1 MDQYQQLSFA
11 DAEYANKGKV
21 TRREKFLNQ
30 LEDLLPWP
38 VMIAVIEPHYGSG
51 KGRGRKPFP
60 LNVMLHV
67 HVAQIVYNY
76 SDPGMEDALYEIE
89 SLRRFCSIRLDTV
102 PDESTILQ
110 FRHLLEQHGLTG
122 QIFNVI
128 NQTLADRGLFL
139 KAGTIVDASLI
150 AAPTSTKNK
159 SQSRDPEM
167 HSSKKGSQWFFGS
180 KFHIGVD
187 SETGL
192 VHTLSVTSG
201 NISDVA
207 EAAALLHGEE
217 QFVHGDAGYQ
227 GLDKRPEMPSDN
239 PPTCVIAMRP
249 GKLAKLT
256 KDDCE
261 QAQLLR
267 LAARELASRR
277 AKVEHVFRDI
287 KIRFGYA
294 KNRYR
299 GLTKNAARLT
309 FLTAIAN
316 VIRGAAYERRRLI
329 ASEI

>member
-1 MDQYQQLSFA
+1 MEQNQQLSFA
-11 DAEYANKGKV
+11 DVEYANKGKV
-21 TRREKFLNQ
+21 TRREKFLAQ
-30 LEDLLPWP
+30 LETLLPWSRMR
-38 VMIAVIEPHYGSG
+38 VVIEPHYATG
-51 KGRGRKPFP
+51 KGRGRKPFA
-60 LNVMLHV
+60 LNAMLHV

-89 SLRRFCSIRLDTV
+89 SLRRFCGIRLESV

-110 FRHLLEQHGLTG
+110 FRHLLEQHGLTEH
-122 QIFNVI
+122 IFQTI
-128 NQTLADRGLFL
+128 NQTLSERGLFL

-150 AAPTSTKNK
+150 AAPTSTKNQDK
-159 SQSRDPEM
+159 ARDPEM
-167 HSSKKGSQWFFGS
+167 HSSKKGNQWHFGS

-192 VHTLSVTSG
+192 VHTLKVTSG
-201 NISDVA
+201 NVSDVT
-207 EAAALLHGEE
+207 EAAHLLHGEE

-227 GLDKRPEMPSDN
+227 GLDLRPEMPTDN

-256 KDDCE
+256 QDDCE
-261 QAQLLR
+261 QAQLLCQ
-267 LAARELASRR
+267 AAHELARRR

-299 GLTKNAARLT
+299 GLAKNAARLT

-316 VIRGAAYERRRLI
+316 VIRGDAYERRRLI

>member
-1 MDQYQQLSFA
+1 MEQYQQLSFA

-21 TRREKFLNQ
+21 TRREKFLDQ
-30 LEDLLPWP
+30 LEDLLPWS
-38 VMIAVIEPHYGSG
+38 VMRAVIEPHYASG
-51 KGRGRKPFP
+51 TGRGRKPFA
-60 LNVMLHV
+60 LNTMLHV

-89 SLRRFCSIRLDTV
+89 SLRRFCGIRLDAV

-110 FRHLLEQHGLTG
+110 FRHLLEAHGLTE
-122 QIFNVI
+122 QMFKVI
-128 NQTLADRGLFL
+128 NQTLGERGLFL
-139 KAGTIVDASLI
+139 RAGTIVDASLI
-150 AAPTSTKNK
+150 AAPTSTKN
-159 SQSRDPEM
+159 QSKARDPEM
-167 HSSKKGSQWFFGS
+167 HSSKKGNQWFFGS

-192 VHTLSVTSG
+192 VHTLKVTSG
-201 NISDVA
+201 HVSDIA
-207 EAAALLHGEE
+207 EAASLLHGEE

-227 GLDKRPEMPSDN
+227 GLDKRPEMPSEN
-239 PPTCVIAMRP
+239 APTCVIAMRP
-249 GKLAKLT
+249 GKLAKLS

-261 QAQLLR
+261 HAQLLR
-267 LAARELASRR
+267 QAAYELASRR
-277 AKVEHVFRDI
+277 ANVEHVFRDI

-316 VIRGAAYERRRLI
+316 VLRGDAYERRSLI

>member
-1 MDQYQQLSFA
+1 MEQNQQLSFA

-21 TRREKFLNQ
+21 TRREKFLAQ
-30 LEDLLPWP
+30 LEALLPWSR
-38 VMIAVIEPHYGSG
+38 MRAVIEPHYASG
-51 KGRGRKPFP
+51 KSRGRKPFA
-60 LNVMLHV
+60 LNAMLHV

-89 SLRRFCSIRLDTV
+89 SLRRFCGIRLESV

-110 FRHLLEQHGLTG
+110 FRHLLERHGLSE
-122 QIFNVI
+122 QIFQTI
-128 NQTLADRGLFL
+128 NQTLCERGLFL

-150 AAPTSTKNK
+150 AAPTSTKNQ
-159 SQSRDPEM
+159 SQARDPEM
-167 HSSKKGSQWFFGS
+167 HSSKKGNQWFFGS

-192 VHTLSVTSG
+192 VHTLTVTSG
-201 NISDVA
+201 NVSDVA
-207 EAAALLHGEE
+207 EAASLLHGEE
-217 QFVHGDAGYQ
+217 RFVHGDAGYQ
-227 GLDKRPEMPSDN
+227 GLDQRPEMPTEN
-239 PPTCVIAMRP
+239 PPICVIAMRP
-249 GKLAKLT
+249 GKLAKLAQE
-256 KDDCE
+256 DCE

-267 LAARELASRR
+267 QVAHELASRR

-299 GLTKNAARLT
+299 GLAKNAARLT

-316 VIRGAAYERRRLI
+316 VIRGDAYERRRLI

>member
-11 DAEYANKGKV
+11 DAEYSNKGKV
-21 TRREKFLNQ
+21 TRREKFLDQ
-30 LEDLLPWP
+30 LEGLLPWSLM
-38 VMIAVIEPHYGSG
+38 VAVIEPHYASG
-51 KGRGRKPFP
+51 QGRGRKPFP
-60 LNVMLHV
+60 LSGMLHV

-89 SLRRFCSIRLDTV
+89 SLRRFCRIRLEAV

-110 FRHLLEQHGLTG
+110 FRHLLEAHGLTE
-122 QIFNVI
+122 QIFNAI

-150 AAPTSTKNK
+150 AAPTSTKNQDK
-159 SQSRDPEM
+159 ARDPEM
-167 HSSKKGSQWFFGS
+167 HSSKKGNQWFFGS

-192 VHTLSVTSG
+192 VHSLKVTSG
-201 NISDVA
+201 NVSDVA
-207 EAAALLHGEE
+207 EAASLLHGEE

-239 PPTCVIAMRP
+239 PPDCVIAMRP

-256 KDDCE
+256 KDESE
-261 QAQLLR
+261 QAQRLR
-267 LAARELASRR
+267 QAARELASRR

-299 GLTKNAARLT
+299 GLAKNAARLT

-316 VIRGAAYERRRLI
+316 LLRGDAYERRSLI

>member
-1 MDQYQQLSFA
+1 MEQYQQLSFA
-11 DAEYANKGKV
+11 DAEYVNKGKV

-30 LEDLLPWP
+30 LEDLLPWS
-38 VMIAVIEPHYGSG
+38 VMRAVIEPHYASG
-51 KGRGRKPFP
+51 QGRGRRPFA
-60 LNVMLHV
+60 LNAMLHA

-89 SLRRFCSIRLDTV
+89 SLRRFCGIRLEAV

-110 FRHLLEQHGLTG
+110 FRHLLEQHGLTE
-122 QIFNVI
+122 QIFQAI
-128 NQTLADRGLFL
+128 NQTLSERGLFL

-167 HSSKKGSQWFFGS
+167 HSSKKGNQWFFGS

-187 SETGL
+187 HKTGL
-192 VHTLSVTSG
+192 VHTLKVTAG
-201 NISDVA
+201 NVSDVA
-207 EAAALLHGEE
+207 EAANLLHGEE

-227 GLDKRPEMPSDN
+227 GLNQRSEMPTEN
-239 PPTCVIAMRP
+239 PPACVIAMRP
-249 GKLAKLT
+249 GKLTRLTQDESQEAKV
-256 KDDCE
+256 
-261 QAQLLR
+261 LR
-267 LAARELASRR
+267 EAARELASRR

-299 GLTKNAARLT
+299 GLAKNAARLT

-316 VIRGAAYERRRLI
+316 VLRGDAYERRSLI

>member
-1 MDQYQQLSFA
+1 MDHYQQLSFA
-11 DAEYANKGKV
+11 DAEYAHKGKV
-21 TRREKFLNQ
+21 TRREKFLDQ
-30 LEDLLPWP
+30 LNGLLPWQS
-38 VMIAVIEPHYGSG
+38 MMAVIAPHYALG
-51 KGRGRKPFP
+51 KGRGRKAFP
-60 LNVMLHV
+60 LESMLRA

-76 SDPGMEDALYEIE
+76 SDPGLEDALYEIE
-89 SLRRFCSIRLDTV
+89 SLRRFCGIRLANI

-110 FRHLLEQHGLTG
+110 FRHLLEAHGLTE
-122 QIFNVI
+122 QIFKVI
-128 NQTLADRGLFL
+128 NQTLGERGLFL

-150 AAPTSTKNK
+150 AAPTSTKN
-159 SQSRDPEM
+159 QSKTRDPEM
-167 HSSKKGSQWFFGS
+167 HDSKKGNQWFFGS

-187 SETGL
+187 HETGL
-192 VHTLSVTSG
+192 VHTLKVTSG
-201 NISDVA
+201 HVSDIA

-227 GLDKRPEMPSDN
+227 GLDKRPEMPSEN

-256 KDDCE
+256 QDDSDE
-261 QAQLLR
+261 AQR
-267 LAARELASRR
+267 MRKAARELASRR

-299 GLTKNAARLT
+299 GLAKNAARLT
-309 FLTAIAN
+309 FLAAIAN
-316 VIRGAAYERRRLI
+316 VIRGDAYERRRLI

>member
-1 MDQYQQLSFA
+1 MNQPQQHSFA
-11 DAEYANKGKV
+11 DAEYAHKGKV
-21 TRREKFLNQ
+21 TRREKFLEQ
-30 LEDLLPWP
+30 LEGLLPWSLM
-38 VMIAVIEPHYGSG
+38 VAVIEPHYASG

-60 LNVMLHV
+60 LNAMLHV

-89 SLRRFCSIRLDTV
+89 SLRRFCGIRLEGV

-110 FRHLLEQHGLTG
+110 FRHLLEAHGLTE
-122 QIFNVI
+122 QIFQAI
-128 NQTLADRGLFL
+128 NQTLGERGLFL

-150 AAPTSTKNK
+150 AAPTSTKNQDK
-159 SQSRDPEM
+159 ARDPEM
-167 HSSKKGSQWFFGS
+167 HASKKGNQWFFGS

-192 VHTLSVTSG
+192 VHSLKVTSG
-201 NISDVA
+201 NVSDIA
-207 EAAALLHGEE
+207 EAASLLHGEE

-239 PPTCVIAMRP
+239 PPDCVIAMRP

-256 KDDCE
+256 KDDSE

-267 LAARELASRR
+267 QAARELASRR

-299 GLTKNAARLT
+299 GLAKNAARLT
-309 FLTAIAN
+309 FLSAIAN
-316 VIRGAAYERRRLI
+316 VLRGDAYERRSLI
-329 ASEI
+329 ASAI

>member
-1 MDQYQQLSFA
+1 MEQYEQFSFA

-21 TRREKFLNQ
+21 TRREKFLDH
-30 LEDLLPWP
+30 LEDLLPLP
-38 VMIAVIEPHYGSG
+38 VMLGVIEPHYASVQ
-51 KGRGRKPFP
+51 GRGRKPFP
-60 LNVMLHV
+60 LSAMLHV

-89 SLRRFCSIRLDTV
+89 SLRRFCGIRLEAV

-110 FRHLLEQHGLTG
+110 FRHLLEAHELTE
-122 QIFNVI
+122 QIFNAI
-128 NQTLADRGLFL
+128 NQTLGDRGLFL

-150 AAPTSTKNK
+150 AAPTSTKNQ

-167 HSSKKGSQWFFGS
+167 HSSKKGNQWFFGS

-187 SETGL
+187 HKTGL
-192 VHTLSVTSG
+192 VHTLKVTAG
-201 NISDVA
+201 NVSDVA
-207 EAAALLHGEE
+207 EAANLLHGEE

-227 GLDKRPEMPSDN
+227 GLNQRPEMPTEN
-239 PPTCVIAMRP
+239 PPACVIAMRP
-249 GKLAKLT
+249 GKLTKLT
-256 KDDCE
+256 QDESQEAKV
-261 QAQLLR
+261 LR
-267 LAARELASRR
+267 EAARELASRR

-299 GLTKNAARLT
+299 GLAKNAARLT

-316 VIRGAAYERRRLI
+316 VLRGDAYERRSLI

>member
-1 MDQYQQLSFA
+1 MDHYKQISFA
-11 DAEYANKGKV
+11 DAEYATKVKV
-21 TRREKFLNQ
+21 TRREKFLDQ
-30 LEDLLPWP
+30 LNGLLPWRA
-38 VMIAVIEPHYGSG
+38 MLAVIEPYYAQG

-60 LNVMLHV
+60 LDSMLHV

-89 SLRRFCSIRLDTV
+89 SLRRFCGIRLEAV

-110 FRHLLEQHGLTG
+110 FRHLLEEHGLTE
-122 QIFNVI
+122 QIFKVI
-128 NQTLADRGLFL
+128 NQTLSERGLFL

-159 SQSRDPEM
+159 SRARDPEM
-167 HSSKKGSQWFFGS
+167 HSSKKGNQWFFGS

-187 SETGL
+187 HETGL
-192 VHTLSVTSG
+192 VHTLKVTSG
-201 NISDVA
+201 HVSDIA
-207 EAAALLHGEE
+207 EAASLLHGEE
-217 QFVHGDAGYQ
+217 QFVQGDAGYQ
-227 GLDKRPEMPSDN
+227 GLDKRPEMPTEN
-239 PPTCVIAMRP
+239 APVCVIAMRP

-256 KDDCE
+256 RGDCE
-261 QAQLLR
+261 HAQTLRQA
-267 LAARELASRR
+267 ASVLASRR

-299 GLTKNAARLT
+299 GLAKNAARLT

-316 VIRGAAYERRRLI
+316 VIRGDAYERRRLI